1 MDKASDAK
9 IKIPFKEKKKKKKH
23 LSKFALLRCLELY
36 FKDDHDQALILTDFI
51 WEKKDQISN

>member
-1 MDKASDAK
+1 MENTVSN
-9 IKIPFKEKKKKKKH
+9 KKNKKKDNIKKKKH

-51 WEKKDQISN
+51 WDNKDKIC